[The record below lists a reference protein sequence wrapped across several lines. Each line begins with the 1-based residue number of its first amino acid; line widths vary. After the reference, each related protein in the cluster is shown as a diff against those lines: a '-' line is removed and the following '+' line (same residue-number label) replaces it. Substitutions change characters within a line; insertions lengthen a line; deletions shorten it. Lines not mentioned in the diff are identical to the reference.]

1 MGESKLTQGYG
12 AKNEFRAACDSKRNA
27 WFNLWD
33 DLPVSDG
40 SSCRLIEAFAQR
52 LSEACASKGRSVVV
66 RDAHDASAEEEARAL
81 LSTAHGLA
89 PDGMALV
96 TVPGALTASV
106 DAQTAWDDLAQHNI
120 VAAVMEMPAMPV
132 DGWRARTLP
141 YVAFVLDAARKP
153 EMPVA
158 IMRFNRE
165 FLLPENAG
173 AARNVVRVAANV
185 PRFQLADEERAAQMT
200 DEATDLLVDLV
211 ANPRVIAGVS
221 CLVNPTIARRG
232 GRPAGAVD
240 SGAAEASNA
249 AALGADEVSGIAA
262 RGAEEASDARGAC
275 LHAPL
280 AHASYCFD
288 DYAHDVR
295 FGMGGVTLYE
305 AGKAR
310 YAQWKTDMK
319 AQNERWDA
327 QVAAE
332 EEAMLEGQEAQG
344 EAHFDGSR

>member
-12 AKNEFRAACDSKRNA
+12 AENESKAACGSKRNA

-66 RDAHDASAEEEARAL
+66 RDAHDASAEEAARAL
-81 LSTAHGLA
+81 LATAHGLA

-153 EMPVA
+153 ETPVA

-221 CLVNPTIARRG
+221 CLVNPAIVRRG

-240 SGAAEASNA
+240 SGAAEAPSA

-262 RGAEEASDARGAC
+262 RGAEAPSDARGA
-275 LHAPL
+275 LSRTPL

-288 DYAHDVR
+288 YYAHDVR
-295 FGMGGVTLYE
+295 FGMGGVTLHE

-332 EEAMLEGQEAQG
+332 EEAMLEGHGAQG
-344 EAHFDGSR
+344 EAHSDGSR